1 MHGQDLVEGGRYH
14 FLLDKW
20 AGRMQA
26 LLHAMPDALG
36 GAITASYESI
46 ADEFFLRFNDKK

>member
-26 LLHAMPDALG
+26 LLHDMPDALG